1 MRLRHIEVFHAIYT
15 TGSITNAA
23 KLLNV
28 SQPSVSKVLSHAEL
42 QLGFK
47 LFARVKGRLI
57 ATPEA
62 EMLFTEAERIFN
74 QMNTITEL
82 ADNILHHRT
91 GKIAIGTTMALG
103 FIELPKLIK
112 RFLKHHPEVKIE
124 LQTLHNQ
131 NISNHLLRQQSDL
144 TIMFA
149 PRVIPDTQRYDFGQ
163 GELVVVVPAEE
174 GYPAKGPINVK
185 ALAKKP
191 YISIRKS
198 GPLGDLAGEK
208 VESQLRKARPVIQVD
223 TYYVAIQMV
232 KQGIGW
238 CVIDEFTATAN
249 SSDSVRIFPLD
260 NPIYYPIVGLC
271 SNLQPISTLMRDF
284 IEHAHEHFK
293 T

>member
-62 EMLFTEAERIFN
+62 EMMFAEAERIFN
-74 QMNTITEL
+74 QMNTISEL

-91 GKIAIGTTMALG
+91 GKISIGTTMALG
-103 FIELPKLIK
+103 FEEIPRLIK
-112 RFLKHHPEVKIE
+112 AFLNDHPEVKIE
-124 LQTLHNQ
+124 VHTLHNQ
-131 NISNHLLRQQSDL
+131 NISNHLIRQQSDL
-144 TIMFA
+144 AIMFA
-149 PRVIPDTQRYDFGQ
+149 PRALPDTRRFDFATGK
-163 GELVVVVPAEE
+163 LVVVVPNEPD
-174 GYPAKGPINVK
+174 YPGENPVAID
-185 ALAKKP
+185 ALREKP

-198 GPLGDLAGEK
+198 GPLGDLVSEHI
-208 VESQLRKARPVIQVD
+208 ETQLKKSKTVLQVD
-223 TYYVAIQMV
+223 TYYIALQMV
-232 KQGIGW
+232 KQGLGW
-238 CVIDEFTATAN
+238 CVIDEFTANAN
-249 SSDSVRIFPLD
+249 NSGAIQLLSLTD
-260 NPIYYPIVGLC
+260 PIEYPIVGLC
-271 SNLQPISTLMRDF
+271 SDLQPMSTLIRDF
-284 IEHAHEHFK
+284 IAHAEKHFK